1 MGELFRYRDL
11 VRVLI
16 VRDLTVRYRRS
27 AIGFLWTILSP
38 LLTMLVMEVVFSKLF
53 QFALND
59 YPVYVF
65 AGILFWNFF
74 SQSVVSSMNS
84 LKGNATLLQKLPV
97 PKAVFPI
104 ATMLSGLVNLLFA
117 LGPLALILLWT
128 GHRMNATLAFLPV
141 GIAAEAAF
149 TLGVGLL
156 LSPLAVFF
164 SDVVEM
170 VTVLLTLIMYLTPV
184 FYPMSILPARF
195 RLIVE
200 WNPLQIILQVFRQPI
215 YDCTIPDLRYVF
227 WAVVAAGCALLLG
240 ITVFQRSGERI
251 PYYL

>member
-53 QFALND
+53 RFALND

-84 LKGNATLLQKLPV
+84 LKGNAALLQKLPV

-117 LGPLALILLWT
+117 LVPLALILLWT

-141 GIAAEAAF
+141 GIAAAAAF

-195 RLIVE
+195 KLIVE

-215 YDCTIPDLRYVF
+215 YDCTIPDLRYIF
-227 WAVVAAGCALLLG
+227 WAVVAAGCALVLG